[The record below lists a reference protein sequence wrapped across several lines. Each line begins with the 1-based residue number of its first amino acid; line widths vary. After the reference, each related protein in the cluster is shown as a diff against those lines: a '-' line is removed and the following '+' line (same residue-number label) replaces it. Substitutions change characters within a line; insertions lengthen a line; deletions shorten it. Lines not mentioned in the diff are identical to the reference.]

1 MPANPEGT
9 QVKNIRNEIIKF
21 VENIINQQN
30 NNHYTIVMG
39 DFNCRP
45 KIKFDE
51 NYPILK
57 LLKSYQLIDS
67 AKYHT
72 EDNDTPATTTTYNS
86 RIDYQFL
93 NSNIIPHSIHTFT
106 QAITSSFFN
115 TDHKAVITIFDH
127 TFFEKKSD
135 KYYDKFQQTVKNKTK
150 KYTSNSYN
158 KMNTQ
163 LWHEYSTNSVQ
174 IFKNWYRNFNPNI
187 IKDQSSLD
195 NIWNT
200 FQHLIIENKISSIP

>member
-93 NSNIIPHSIHTFT
+93 NSTIIPHSIHTFT